1 MDYEDKRIEE
11 LLSYQILNSSTE
23 DELDDIT
30 EMASLI
36 CDFPIS
42 LITLLDDK
50 VQWIKSKKGIEIEN
64 NDVKDSFCKH
74 TLDKPDDIFVVENAA
89 IDPLFKDNPI
99 VQNSPNINFYA
110 GVPLVS
116 KNGFV
121 LGTLC
126 VLDHKP
132 RTITENQK
140 KTLQILAKKAMQFLT
155 TRKLLLNQRNEINTN
170 ALRLKK
176 LTDNVPGGIFQLKM
190 AIDGSLSF
198 EFISKGMLKLHPS
211 VTMEQWMENPEI
223 GFSLIH
229 PNDLDDFKIKL
240 MESFEKLTLLS
251 IKYRVKK
258 GKSYVWHLMKGN
270 PERMHDGSVIWYG
283 NFQNIND
290 RVEYEI
296 AMEQIAFDIS
306 HVLRR
311 PIANLIGLTE
321 LLDKKYTFTDNQI
334 LEYVGYIKTV
344 SLEMETFT
352 RDLDEIYRLKKE
364 KITGYGKDFY
374 NKRLK

>member
-30 EMASLI
+30 EIASLI

-50 VQWIKSKKGIEIEN
+50 TQWIKSKKGIEIEN
-64 NDVKDSFCKH
+64 IDVKDSFCKH
-74 TLDKPDDIFVVENAA
+74 TLNKPDDIFVVENAA
-89 IDPLFKDNPI
+89 LDPLFKDNPL
-99 VQNSPNINFYA
+99 VNNHPNINFYA

-126 VLDHKP
+126 VLDNKP
-132 RTITENQK
+132 RTISENQK
-140 KTLQILAKKAMQFLT
+140 KTLHILAKKAMQFIT

-176 LTDNVPGGIFQLKM
+176 LTDSVPGGIFQLKM
-190 AIDGSLSF
+190 ALDGSLSF

-211 VTMEQWMENPEI
+211 VTMEQWLENPEI

-270 PERMHDGSVIWYG
+270 PERMHDGSVVWYG
-283 NFQNIND
+283 SFQNIND
-290 RVEYEI
+290 RIEYEI

>member
-11 LLSYQILNSSTE
+11 LLSYQILNSSNE

-64 NDVKDSFCKH
+64 NDVKDCFCKH

-89 IDPLFKDNPI
+89 INPLFKDNPI

-140 KTLQILAKKAMQFLT
+140 KTLQILAKKAMQFMT

-258 GKSYVWHLMKGN
+258 GRSYVWHLMKGN
-270 PERMHDGSVIWYG
+270 PERMHDGSVVWYG